1 MRKLSE
7 SELEIML
14 AIWSTP
20 EAVKSSYVAECMKEK
35 GWAKTTVLNFLARL
49 VEKEFLA
56 CDSQGKIN
64 LYTPLVKEED
74 YLKLENKRFLGMFYQ
89 NSVKNLVAGLYQNQE
104 ISNQDLEELRK
115 FLAEKSKEV

>member
-14 AIWSTP
+14 AIWSAP
-20 EAVKSSYVAECMKEK
+20 EAVKSSFVAERMKEK

-49 VEKEFLA
+49 VEKGFLA
-56 CDSQGKIN
+56 CDCQGKSN
-64 LYTPLVKEED
+64 LYTPLVKEEE

-104 ISNQDLEELRK
+104 ISSQDLEELKK